1 LTKEK
6 TVARGAFA
14 AVMLGL
20 TVTFF
25 LIGQAVQSGGR
36 LILSQSFYL
45 LAAFFGAML
54 LVTILPGRGTPP
66 DK

>member
-1 LTKEK
+1 
-6 TVARGAFA
+6 VARGAFA

-20 TVTFF
+20 TVAFF